1 MMCLLD
7 AFAETFQEQ
16 ETEFPHRVC
25 HQDVLFQLSHSIC
38 GGAFHTQMLL
48 ISPESWCVLENII
61 RYELLQ

>member
-16 ETEFPHRVC
+16 ETKFPHRVC
-25 HQDVLFQLSHSIC
+25 YRDALVYLSHDIC
-38 GGAFHTQMLL
+38 GKRFHTQMLS
-48 ISPESWCVLENII
+48 ISPESRCVLENII

>member
-7 AFAETFQEQ
+7 VLAETFQEQ
-16 ETEFPHRVC
+16 EIELPPRVC
-25 HQDVLFQLSHSIC
+25 HQDALVNLSHGIC
-38 GGAFHTQMLL
+38 GEDFHTQMLS